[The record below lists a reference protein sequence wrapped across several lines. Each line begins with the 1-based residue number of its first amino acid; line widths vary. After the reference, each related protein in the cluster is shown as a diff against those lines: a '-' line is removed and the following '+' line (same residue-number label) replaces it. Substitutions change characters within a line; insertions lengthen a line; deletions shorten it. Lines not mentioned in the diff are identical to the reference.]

1 MSANIQNYI
10 RPTGDKSRAE
20 INKILEAL
28 QDLFAA
34 PIEEEAVH
42 ERIALTPHRKKKTQT
57 FLSGDDLTD
66 GLGLEYL
73 DNETFIFNRSISAS
87 TSTYPLTHSEV
98 GAITF
103 SVQSTKYGGRGDFNG
118 SSSLAIADH
127 TILDI
132 TDEVTLSGFFY
143 LPATESG
150 DVTQFLLGKGVYSLE
165 VQPHIIAGNTIR
177 GNVTIGGTIYDV
189 TSTYT
194 PNIWNHL
201 VLSWK
206 SPNVKLYING
216 TLADTNTSAT
226 GTLDTNSD
234 SFEVGDG
241 TIPSTS
247 AVSTTISSTASS
259 PTNTNPI
266 PVTVTFSDNSL
277 TGFTSSDVVTA
288 GTVQSFTDNNPIF
301 TFNVLASTNGT
312 VTVDVPADVAYQ
324 RHGTGNTVATQ
335 FSILLDD
342 ISPAAPVINVYIPD
356 PTANI
361 ILTLTGTGETGSVVT
376 LTSSLDGSV
385 GTATVSGGTWS
396 ITTSTLQLG
405 THSFTAIQT
414 DSASNV
420 SPVSS
425 AESIT
430 IEVGYV
436 GLETGESL
444 LLETGDKIIL
454 E

>member
-1 MSANIQNYI
+1 
-10 RPTGDKSRAE
+10 
-20 INKILEAL
+20 
-28 QDLFAA
+28 
-34 PIEEEAVH
+34 
-42 ERIALTPHRKKKTQT
+42 
-57 FLSGDDLTD
+57 
-66 GLGLEYL
+66 
-73 DNETFIFNRSISAS
+73 
-87 TSTYPLTHSEV
+87 
-98 GAITF
+98 
-103 SVQSTKYGGRGDFNG
+103 
-118 SSSLAIADH
+118 
-127 TILDI
+127 
-132 TDEVTLSGFFY
+132 
-143 LPATESG
+143 
-150 DVTQFLLGKGVYSLE
+150 
-165 VQPHIIAGNTIR
+165 
-177 GNVTIGGTIYDV
+177 
-189 TSTYT
+189 
-194 PNIWNHL
+194 
-201 VLSWK
+201 
-206 SPNVKLYING
+206 
-216 TLADTNTSAT
+216 LADTNTSAT